1 MFIFICKIIAS
12 VAVNVVAAS
21 TSFELLLLFIHN
33 DQDDGNNDDNAVKEN
48 SPPPVDKA
56 ELVDNIVALVPPI
69 VSAASR
75 LCRRRCN
82 ISNDDGTDSV
92 VGYVKADTPIILLGD
107 DNDDDDDDDSSSQGS
122 AAASST
128 AASSTATTQY
138 HEILNLDD
146 YTEQEK
152 QNCWYTRRGYFE
164 IRDRVKLELSL
175 YLLDKNTNDGVV
187 ADDDEYCVRG
197 LERRT
202 YTAKTLRHTT
212 RSQAVHAVLYEM
224 ECQKHNGYMNQNM
237 VADVYREY
245 SIPSAKIAQTIAHQ
259 DKMDANPR

>member
-1 MFIFICKIIAS
+1 MIA
-12 VAVNVVAAS
+12 
-21 TSFELLLLFIHN
+21 LLLVKENEYYGAGVVHRPLDNHKDN
-33 DQDDGNNDDNAVKEN
+33 TDDETIAMTTLSVISKKKNIKILNLNDDNDGEN
-48 SPPPVDKA
+48 NEKQIQVEQYQPPRIAIAP
-56 ELVDNIVALVPPI
+56 
-69 VSAASR
+69 
-75 LCRRRCN
+75 RRT
-82 ISNDDGTDSV
+82 SSV
-92 VGYVKADTPIILLGD
+92 VSFIDDFTIDDED
-107 DNDDDDDDDSSSQGS
+107 DNDDDDDDEGDSSSQGS
-122 AAASST
+122 AAV
-128 AASSTATTQY
+128 SSTATTQC

-197 LERRT
+197 LERRIH
-202 YTAKTLRHTT
+202 TAKTMRHTT

-224 ECQKHNGYMNQNM
+224 KCQKHNGYTNQNM

-245 SIPSAKIAQTIAHQ
+245 SIPSATIAQTIAHQ